1 VTGPELVRDLPPVAT
16 EVAGR
21 TVVLHYGDPLG
32 EYAALR
38 TSAMLVDRGAR
49 GRMRIEGP
57 KSAEML
63 QGLVTNDVQ
72 ALTPGRGLYAA
83 ALTPK
88 GKIVA
93 DVRIFALQGAYLID
107 APPRAHEG
115 WMATVRKFVNPRWAP
130 FRELTGELADL
141 GVYGPDARRIVAAVT
156 GIENE
161 ALAALPPYGH
171 LPAAGDGAQIIVA
184 RVPDLEVDG
193 YELFLPHEE
202 CAAVRAR
209 LLAAG
214 ATPGGQEA
222 MDIARVEG
230 GRPEWGLDMDDAT
243 IPQEANLDELHA
255 ISYTKG
261 CYTGQEVVARVHFR
275 GHVNRHLRGLL
286 FADGGTP
293 RSGATLHLP
302 DGKAVGDVRSVVL
315 SPRLGTIAL
324 GMVRREVEPGTAL
337 TARWDG
343 GEARADVVR
352 LPFPTT

>member
-1 VTGPELVRDLPPVAT
+1 
-16 EVAGR
+16 
-21 TVVLHYGDPLG
+21 
-32 EYAALR
+32 
-38 TSAMLVDRGAR
+38 
-49 GRMRIEGP
+49 
-57 KSAEML
+57 
-63 QGLVTNDVQ
+63 
-72 ALTPGRGLYAA
+72 
-83 ALTPK
+83 
-88 GKIVA
+88 
-93 DVRIFALQGAYLID
+93 
-107 APPRAHEG
+107 
-115 WMATVRKFVNPRWAP
+115 
-130 FRELTGELADL
+130 
-141 GVYGPDARRIVAAVT
+141 
-156 GIENE
+156 
-161 ALAALPPYGH
+161 
-171 LPAAGDGAQIIVA
+171 
-184 RVPDLEVDG
+184 
-193 YELFLPHEE
+193 
-202 CAAVRAR
+202 
-209 LLAAG
+209 
-214 ATPGGQEA
+214 